1 MATDRPGEFSPE
13 QVAKLEADL
22 AYRVREVETLNADVA
37 ELTAALATRARE
49 VEGLNADVAQLTV
62 ALAARGA
69 EVVELT
75 AALASRGA
83 EVESLNGSVAEL
95 KRALA
100 TRGHEVTD
108 LARAVDARS
117 RQAAELERA
126 IFAAG
131 ASPASEPAPD
141 DAPAAVLPGPAML
154 STAPRLDY
162 LGAAWTLVRTDF
174 RIRYHGTLGGFL
186 WALAKPVAMIGV
198 LASVFSWLF
207 AATPDYRLNLL
218 VGIVLWDFFAEGS
231 RTGML
236 SLLAKAHLIG
246 KTAFPRWL
254 LVVTSLATPLLTL
267 SVFTAGLLAVLAL
280 AGRLPGPLPL
290 AAFFGAQLA
299 MLAIVLGLAFGTS
312 VVVLRYRDLNQV
324 WDVVLQAG
332 FFLAP
337 VVYPL
342 SAVPEPLR
350 PWLMLWPPTAVLEY
364 ARAAAV
370 GARVPELAAAGPP
383 LAMAALSMGL
393 GLALYRRHAPAAAE
407 YL

>member
-1 MATDRPGEFSPE
+1 MRGGGGMAADRPGEFSPE

-49 VEGLNADVAQLTV
+49 VETLNADVA
-62 ALAARGA
+62 
-69 EVVELT
+69 ELT
-75 AALASRGA
+75 AALATRGA
-83 EVESLNGSVAEL
+83 EVAQLDASVAEL

-100 TRGHEVTD
+100 TRSHEVTD
-108 LARAVDARS
+108 LARVVDART

-126 IFAAG
+126 IFATA
-131 ASPASEPAPD
+131 APTAPD
-141 DAPAAVLPGPAML
+141 PVVAPAAPPDAATAVPSLPSAR
-154 STAPRLDY
+154 SAAPRLDY

-299 MLAIVLGLAFGTS
+299 MLAIVLGVAFGTS

-370 GARVPELAAAGPP
+370 GARVPELAAAGP
-383 LAMAALSMGL
+383 LLVMVALSLGL

>member
-49 VEGLNADVAQLTV
+49 IEKLNADVAELTT

-69 EVVELT
+69 EVAELD
-75 AALASRGA
+75 A
-83 EVESLNGSVAEL
+83 SVAEL

-100 TRGHEVTD
+100 TRSHEVTD
-108 LARAVDARS
+108 LARVVDART

-126 IFAAG
+126 IFAA
-131 ASPASEPAPD
+131 SPAPESTVAPTGTPAN
-141 DAPAAVLPGPAML
+141 AAAVRSAPTPLAA
-154 STAPRLDY
+154 APRLDY

-267 SVFTAGLLAVLAL
+267 AVFTGGLLAVLAL
-280 AGRLPGPLPL
+280 AGRLPGPGPL

-299 MLAIVLGLAFGTS
+299 LLSIVLGLAFATS

-342 SAVPEPLR
+342 SAVPESLR

-370 GARVPELAAAGPP
+370 GARVPEFATAGPL
-383 LAMAALSMGL
+383 LAMVLLSL
-393 GLALYRRHAPAAAE
+393 GAGIALYRRHAPAAAE

>member
-1 MATDRPGEFSPE
+1 MAADPPGERSPE

-37 ELTAALATRARE
+37 ELTAALATRGAE
-49 VEGLNADVAQLTV
+49 VAQLD
-62 ALAARGA
+62 A
-69 EVVELT
+69 
-75 AALASRGA
+75 
-83 EVESLNGSVAEL
+83 SVAEL

-100 TRGHEVTD
+100 TRSHEVTD
-108 LARAVDARS
+108 LARVVDART

-126 IFAAG
+126 IFATA
-131 ASPASEPAPD
+131 APTAPD
-141 DAPAAVLPGPAML
+141 PVVAPAAPPDAATAVPSLPSAR
-154 STAPRLDY
+154 SAAPRLDY

-299 MLAIVLGLAFGTS
+299 MLAIVLGVAFGTS

-370 GARVPELAAAGPP
+370 GARVPELAAAGP
-383 LAMAALSMGL
+383 LLVMVALSLGL